1 VGLPDIILRCV
12 EYMELKDLGR
22 PVAFL
27 AKMIGHRPFAIQL
40 IGRGLL
46 DPNMMKRLL
55 DNMSPREVMLDVL
68 MIISDLA
75 RMDEVRF

>member
-1 VGLPDIILRCV
+1 
-12 EYMELKDLGR
+12 
-22 PVAFL
+22 
-27 AKMIGHRPFAIQL
+27 MIGHRPFAIQL